1 MAYFTLNQTHVYLGP
16 EEVDDA
22 VHVGLQEWQLD
33 ASVADEGRAALSEG
47 HLPPLVVLGVLRR
60 RHLVVETIL
69 DVQRL
74 L

>member
-1 MAYFTLNQTHVYLGP
+1 MYLRP

-22 VHVGLQEWQLD
+22 VNVGLHEGQLH
-33 ASVADEGRAALSEG
+33 AGVADEGRAALPEG
-47 HLPPLVVLGVLRR
+47 HLPPFVVLGVLRR

-74 L
+74 DEKEG